1 MTTMRSLYV
10 RIFVVSFATL
20 VISLLAFVAVFF
32 VVTQPQMMRIVEGLR
47 LQRAEEAATAYAR
60 GGATEAARYLST
72 LDRTSAFTHSLTD
85 ATGRDLITGVDRS
98 AELAAVKAAGDEH
111 SARVGDEMVVG
122 QALDGG
128 RLYFLVR
135 GKPPFSIWNFIPYWI
150 LILATVALLCWFLAI
165 GIVNPLR
172 QLGLVV
178 DRFGKGDLTVRT
190 ATERRDEIGDL
201 ARTIDR
207 MADRLQTLLTA
218 ERRLLQDISHELRS
232 PLTRLGVAIELARDA
247 PDREAAIDRLRK
259 EADRLTGLVASLIEV
274 TRAEGDPTS
283 RRSVRVDIHGV
294 IQDVVTTCAVEAEAR
309 GCAITLR
316 VDSQATIHGDAE
328 LLRRAFENVLRNAI
342 RHAPEGTPIDVSY
355 EERDSTSVIAVRD
368 HGPGVPEALL
378 TRLGEPFFRVDESR
392 QSSSGAVGLGLSIAR
407 RAVLLHHGTL
417 TAENAQPGL
426 RITMAIPQLA
436 TATA

>member
-1 MTTMRSLYV
+1 MRSLYV
-10 RIFVVSFATL
+10 RILVVSFATL
-20 VISLLAFVAVFF
+20 VLSLAAFVAVFF
-32 VVTQPQMMRIVEGLR
+32 VVTQPQMMRIIEGLR
-47 LQRAEEAATAYAR
+47 VQRAEEAGSAYAR
-60 GGATEAARYLST
+60 GGPTEAARYLAT
-72 LDRTSAFTHSLTD
+72 LDRTSPFVHSLVD
-85 ATGRDLITGVDRS
+85 VGGRDVVSGEDRS
-98 AELAAVKAAGDEH
+98 AQLSAARAAGDNR
-111 SARVGDEMVVG
+111 SGKLGDEMVV
-122 QALDGG
+122 AHPVDGG
-128 RLYFLVR
+128 QLYLLVR
-135 GKPPFSIWNFIPYWI
+135 GKPPFTIWDFIPYWI

-165 GIVNPLR
+165 GIVGPLR
-172 QLGLVV
+172 QLGVVV

-190 ATERRDEIGDL
+190 ATHRRDEIGEL

-247 PDREAAIDRLRK
+247 PDREAAVDRLRK
-259 EADRLTGLVASLIEV
+259 EVDRLTALVASLIEV

-283 RRSVRVDIHGV
+283 RKSDRVDVHGV
-294 IQDVVTTCAVEAEAR
+294 IQDVVTTCALEAQAR
-309 GCAITLR
+309 RCPIA
-316 VDSQATIHGDAE
+316 VHADSHATIHGDAE

-355 EERDSTSVIAVRD
+355 EEHDATAVIAVRD
-368 HGPGVPEALL
+368 RGPGVPEALL

-392 QSSSGAVGLGLSIAR
+392 EAASGGVGLGLSIAR

-436 TATA
+436 T